1 VNSNTTVFLL
11 FFIALFVALFSLRLG
26 HLKRYSKIKKKIEGE
41 QELFIASFDPSKF
54 VDFDAFTFQVGSFSH
69 VSPFPTYDDSE
80 WRYKIYLASREV
92 EDADTIVHE
101 LTECTLGRVIE
112 KLLDLKKPLYLQ
124 RRQEEKF
131 WVTGQ
136 RQRYILEHLLVALSE
151 FDQISQEKREERI
164 APEDIEKWQL
174 AIK

>member
-1 VNSNTTVFLL
+1 VISNITVFLL
-11 FFIALFVALFSLRLG
+11 FFIALFVALFLFRLDRLR
-26 HLKRYSKIKKKIEGE
+26 RYSEIKRKIEGE

-54 VDFDAFTFQVGSFSH
+54 VDFDAFTFQIGGFSH
-69 VSPFPTYDDSE
+69 VSPFPTVDDGE

-101 LTECTLGRVIE
+101 LIECTLGRVIE
-112 KLLDLKKPLYLQ
+112 KILDLKKPLYLQ

-136 RQRYILEHLLVALSE
+136 RQKYILEHLLVALSE
-151 FDQISQEKREERI
+151 FDQIPKEKREERI
-164 APEDIEKWQL
+164 APEDIKKWQL